1 MPGKK
6 IAKHKI
12 SRRFGVDIYGGG
24 GPSLQ
29 RRLNVPPGGEK
40 QTRPRK
46 SEYARQLAEKQK
58 VKFIYG
64 VREAQFLRYFGMAQR
79 SREPAGRALLQILE
93 RRLDNAVYRLGFA
106 RTRLMARHLV
116 SYGHVLVDGLRVD
129 KTSYLVSPGELVTL
143 TPAALQIP
151 DVQDELKAHRP
162 QLSWLVREDSTGK
175 ITGVPGRERSA
186 WRSTNRL
193 SLSSIRVET
202 FMRA

>member
-6 IAKHKI
+6 ISRHKI
-12 SRRFGVDIYGGG
+12 SRRFGVDIYGTG

-29 RRLNVPPGGEK
+29 RRINVPPGGLK

-58 VKFIYG
+58 VKYMYG
-64 VREAQFLRYFGMAQR
+64 VREAQFLRYFDMAQR

-93 RRLDNAVYRLGFA
+93 RRLDNVVYRLGFA

-116 SYGHVLVDGLRVD
+116 SYGHVRVDGHRVD
-129 KTSYLVSPGELVTL
+129 KPSYLVSPGDLVTL
-143 TPAALQIP
+143 TPAALNIP

-162 QLSWLVREDSTGK
+162 TLSWLVREDTTGK
-175 ITGVPGRERSA
+175 ITAVPSRDEIGMEIDE
-186 WRSTNRL
+186 
-193 SLSSIRVET
+193 SLIVE
-202 FMRA
+202 FYSR